1 MPSLLIET
9 STERAV
15 VGIVKAGILLFQ
27 KELPLGLNNGK
38 FLAPSIEEGLREL
51 NLSMSGISAIAVG
64 IGPGSYTGIRA
75 GAMLAKA
82 LAFAANRP
90 LIGVSTLECFAPTSD
105 GPFTVLIDA
114 RIGGAYLIKGV
125 KEKGNI
131 KHSLQPQ
138 VVPLELLKN
147 FLNETRHI
155 VTPQAKILKPKLE
168 AFCPDALWEELPP
181 NILQMASVAEQNRI
195 AGHLAVDEALE
206 LMYLRKTGAELEK
219 EAQKEKIDAQ
229 K

>member
-15 VGIVKAGILLFQ
+15 VGIVEGGNLLFQ
-27 KELPLGLNNGK
+27 KELPLGLNNAK
-38 FLAPSIEEGLREL
+38 FLAPSIVEGLKVL
-51 NLSMSGISAIAVG
+51 NLSMSSISGIAVG

-82 LAFAANRP
+82 LAYAANCP

-114 RIGGAYLIKGV
+114 RIGGAYFIKGIQ
-125 KEKGNI
+125 EKGSI
-131 KHSLQPQ
+131 QHTLQPQ
-138 VVPLELLKN
+138 VLPLESLED
-147 FLNETRHI
+147 FLNETQYV

-168 AFCPDALWEELPP
+168 VFCPKALWEELPP
-181 NILQMASVAEQNRI
+181 NLLQMASVAERNRI
-195 AGHLAVDEALE
+195 AGHLAVDEALD

-219 EAQKEKIDAQ
+219 EAQKERIDAQ